1 MTAFRGCSNLTN
13 VKFCDEFEEFVSCE
27 GIRVWWNRGVHER
40 SLSTYRFLVR
50 CSIPQRLG
58 IVPVRSWQT
67 NIYNMLGH
75 IPTTDG
81 LVDYFISIDSKLS
94 VYEILTEA
102 PALVELVIP
111 NNDIVLH
118 VLSYL

>member
-1 MTAFRGCSNLTN
+1 
-13 VKFCDEFEEFVSCE
+13 
-27 GIRVWWNRGVHER
+27 
-40 SLSTYRFLVR
+40 
-50 CSIPQRLG
+50 
-58 IVPVRSWQT
+58 
-67 NIYNMLGH
+67 MLGH